1 MPAEQTN
8 VHCFTELQLVEG
20 ARNRL
25 VYKRWFHN
33 HKELLF
39 NAMPVY
45 STGQTCAPQ
54 KEVE

>member
-1 MPAEQTN
+1 MPAEQIN
-8 VHCFTELQLVEG
+8 KQYFAELVP
-20 ARNRL
+20 
-25 VYKRWFHN
+25 RWFHN
-33 HKELLF
+33 HEELLF